1 MTELIDEWLK
11 YIKNNIGI
19 KTYTEYNRNCN
30 NIKQSIGHIKVKDIN
45 VKIVDSLLYISPILN
60 KTVTSGH
67 VYLATKTPKLY
78 GKLYDL
84 TNKEHKLANFV
95 TRLNNIFA
103 NKLLPL
109 IDDFKPDVIITTH
122 PFPTEMVSRLKSKNE
137 INIPL
142 ICIMTDYA
150 PHKAWISDNVDAY
163 IVANDD
169 MVTKMI
175 TEGVDSKSIYPYG
188 IPVDEVFFE
197 EKEKQLVIDELG
209 LDKNLPTILM
219 MAGSFGVS
227 NVFDVYENIID
238 IDLDFQIILVTG
250 KNQKLYNHFERVV
263 EESSKKTKLI
273 YFTNEINKLMQASDI
288 IITKP
293 GGLTVTEALA
303 CNIPMAV
310 FDAIPGQEE
319 ENADFLLKHNMAV
332 RISDGNSCREAIVE
346 LLRDSEKLE
355 DMKEACKSF
364 DKNDSTKNIFLLINE
379 LIENNNII
387 NK

>member
-1 MTELIDEWLK
+1 MNILILSASTGGGHMRASKAIEGYMTQQN
-11 YIKNNIGI
+11 KN
-19 KTYTEYNRNCN
+19 
-30 NIKQSIGHIKVKDIN
+30 IN

-60 KTVTSGH
+60 KTVTGGY

-95 TRLNNIFA
+95 TKLNNIFA
-103 NKLLPL
+103 NKLIPL
-109 IDDFKPDVIITTH
+109 IDDFRPDIIITTH
-122 PFPTEMVSRLKSKNE
+122 PFPTEMVSRLKSKKE

-150 PHKAWISDNVDAY
+150 PHKAWINNKVDAY

-169 MVTKMI
+169 MVAKMVS
-175 TEGVDSKSIYPYG
+175 EGVDSRCIYPYG

-197 EKEKQLVIDELG
+197 EREKQLVIEELG

-250 KNQKLYNHFERVV
+250 RNQKLYNHFEEVV
-263 EESSKKTKLI
+263 GRSPKKTKLI
-273 YFTNEINKLMQASDI
+273 YFTDEINKFMQASDI

-319 ENADFLLKHNMAV
+319 ENAEFLLKHNMAV
-332 RISDGNSCREAIVE
+332 RINDGNSCREAIVE
-346 LLRDSEKLE
+346 LLKDTEKLE

-379 LIENNNII
+379 LIEKSNII

>member
-1 MTELIDEWLK
+1 MNILILSASTGGGHMRASKAIEGYMTQQ
-11 YIKNNIGI
+11 N
-19 KTYTEYNRNCN
+19 
-30 NIKQSIGHIKVKDIN
+30 KDIN

-60 KTVTSGH
+60 KTVTGGY

-84 TNKEHKLANFV
+84 TNKDHKFANFV

-109 IDDFKPDVIITTH
+109 IDEFRPDIIITTH
-122 PFPTEMVSRLKSKNE
+122 PFPTEMVSRLKSKKE

-150 PHKAWISDNVDAY
+150 PHKAWISDKVDAY

-175 TEGVDSKSIYPYG
+175 AEGVDSRCIYPYG

-197 EKEKQLVIDELG
+197 EKEKQLVIEELG

-250 KNQKLYNHFERVV
+250 RNQKLYNNFEEVIG
-263 EESSKKTKLI
+263 SSPKKTKLI
-273 YFTNEINKLMQASDI
+273 YFTDEINKFMQASDI

-310 FDAIPGQEE
+310 FNAIPGQEE
-319 ENADFLLKHNMAV
+319 ENAEFLLKHNMAV
-332 RISDGNSCREAIVE
+332 RISDGNSCRAAIVE
-346 LLRDSEKLE
+346 LLKDSEKLE
-355 DMKEACKSF
+355 DMKDACKSF

-379 LIENNNII
+379 LMENNNII
-387 NK
+387 NNQ

>member
-1 MTELIDEWLK
+1 MNILILSASTGGGHMRASKAIEGYMTQQ
-11 YIKNNIGI
+11 N
-19 KTYTEYNRNCN
+19 
-30 NIKQSIGHIKVKDIN
+30 KDIN

-60 KTVTSGH
+60 KTVTGGY

-84 TNKEHKLANFV
+84 TNKDHKFANFV

-109 IDDFKPDVIITTH
+109 IDEFRPDIIITTH
-122 PFPTEMVSRLKSKNE
+122 PFPTEMVSRLKSKKE

-150 PHKAWISDNVDAY
+150 PHKAWISDKVDAY

-175 TEGVDSKSIYPYG
+175 AEGVDSRCIYPYG

-197 EKEKQLVIDELG
+197 EKEKQLVIEELG

-250 KNQKLYNHFERVV
+250 RNQKLYNHFEEVIGDTT
-263 EESSKKTKLI
+263 KNTKLI
-273 YFTNEINKLMQASDI
+273 YFTEEINKFMQASDI

-310 FDAIPGQEE
+310 FNAIPGQEE

-332 RISDGNSCREAIVE
+332 RISDGNSCRAAIVE
-346 LLRDSEKLE
+346 LLKDSEKLE

-387 NK
+387 NNE

>member
-1 MTELIDEWLK
+1 MNILILSASTGGGHMRASKAIES
-11 YIKNNIGI
+11 YM
-19 KTYTEYNRNCN
+19 
-30 NIKQSIGHIKVKDIN
+30 IKQDKDIN

-60 KTVTSGH
+60 KTITSGY

-84 TNKEHKLANFV
+84 SNKDRKFSNFV
-95 TRLNNIFA
+95 TRINNIFA

-122 PFPTEMVSRLKSKNE
+122 PFPTEMVSRLKLKNE

-150 PHKAWISDNVDAY
+150 PHKAWLSEKVDAY

-169 MVTKMI
+169 MVAKMVAQ
-175 TEGVDSKSIYPYG
+175 GVSEEHIYPYG

-197 EKEKQLVIDELG
+197 EEEKQLVLEELN
-209 LDKNLPTILM
+209 LENLPTILM
-219 MAGSFGVS
+219 MAGSFGVA
-227 NVFDVYENIID
+227 NVFDIYANIID

-250 KNQKLYNHFERVV
+250 KNKKLYNQFEEVV
-263 EESSKKTKLI
+263 GNSPKNTKLI
-273 YFTNEINKLMQASDI
+273 YFTNEINKFMQASDI

-303 CNIPMAV
+303 CNIPMAI

-319 ENADFLLKHNMAV
+319 ENAEFLIKHNMAV
-332 RISDGNSCREAIVE
+332 RISDGNSCREAIVR
-346 LLRDSEKLE
+346 LLEDNGKLE
-355 DMKEACKSF
+355 NMKEACKSF
-364 DKNDSTKNIFLLINE
+364 DKNDSSKNIFLLLNE
-379 LIENNNII
+379 LIENKRII

>member
-1 MTELIDEWLK
+1 MNILILSASTGGGHMRASKAIES
-11 YIKNNIGI
+11 YM
-19 KTYTEYNRNCN
+19 
-30 NIKQSIGHIKVKDIN
+30 IKQDKDIN

-60 KTVTSGH
+60 KTITSGY

-84 TNKEHKLANFV
+84 SNKDRKFSNFV
-95 TRLNNIFA
+95 TRINNIFA

-122 PFPTEMVSRLKSKNE
+122 PFPTEMVSRLKLKNE

-150 PHKAWISDNVDAY
+150 PHKAWLSEKVDAY

-169 MVTKMI
+169 MVAKMVAQ
-175 TEGVDSKSIYPYG
+175 GVSEEHIYPYG

-197 EKEKQLVIDELG
+197 EEEKQLVLEELN

-219 MAGSFGVS
+219 MAGSFGVA
-227 NVFDVYENIID
+227 NVFDIYANIID
-238 IDLDFQIILVTG
+238 INLDFQIILVTG
-250 KNQKLYNHFERVV
+250 KNKKLYNQFEEVV
-263 EESSKKTKLI
+263 GNSPKNTKLI
-273 YFTNEINKLMQASDI
+273 YFTNEINKFMQASDI

-303 CNIPMAV
+303 CNIPMAI

-319 ENADFLLKHNMAV
+319 ENAEFLIKHNMAV
-332 RISDGNSCREAIVE
+332 RISDGNSCREAIVR
-346 LLRDSEKLE
+346 LLEDNGKLE
-355 DMKEACKSF
+355 NMKEACKSF
-364 DKNDSTKNIFLLINE
+364 DKNDSSKNIFLLLNE
-379 LIENNNII
+379 LIENKRII

>member
-1 MTELIDEWLK
+1 MNILILSASTGGGHMRASKAIEGYMTQQ
-11 YIKNNIGI
+11 N
-19 KTYTEYNRNCN
+19 
-30 NIKQSIGHIKVKDIN
+30 KDIN

-60 KTVTSGH
+60 KTVTGGY

-84 TNKEHKLANFV
+84 THKDHKFANFV

-109 IDDFKPDVIITTH
+109 IDEFRPDIIITTH
-122 PFPTEMVSRLKSKNE
+122 PFPTEMVSRLKSKKE

-150 PHKAWISDNVDAY
+150 PHKAWISDKVDAY

-175 TEGVDSKSIYPYG
+175 AEGVDSRCIYPYG

-197 EKEKQLVIDELG
+197 EKEKQLVIEELG

-250 KNQKLYNHFERVV
+250 RNQKLYNNFEEVIG
-263 EESSKKTKLI
+263 STPKKTKLI
-273 YFTNEINKLMQASDI
+273 YFTDEINKFMQASDI

-310 FDAIPGQEE
+310 FNAIPGQEE
-319 ENADFLLKHNMAV
+319 ENAEFLLKHNMAV
-332 RISDGNSCREAIVE
+332 RISDGNSCRAAIVE
-346 LLRDSEKLE
+346 LLKDSEKLE

-387 NK
+387 NNE

>member
-1 MTELIDEWLK
+1 MNILILSASTGGGHMRASKAIEGYMTQQ
-11 YIKNNIGI
+11 N
-19 KTYTEYNRNCN
+19 
-30 NIKQSIGHIKVKDIN
+30 KDIN
-45 VKIVDSLLYISPILN
+45 VRIVDSLLYISPILN
-60 KTVTSGH
+60 KTVTGGY

-84 TNKEHKLANFV
+84 TNKDHKFANFV

-109 IDDFKPDVIITTH
+109 IDDFRPDIIITTH
-122 PFPTEMVSRLKSKNE
+122 PFPTEMVSRLKSKKE

-150 PHKAWISDNVDAY
+150 PHKAWINDRVDAY

-169 MVTKMI
+169 MVAKMI
-175 TEGVDSKSIYPYG
+175 AEGVDSRCIYPYG

-197 EKEKQLVIDELG
+197 EKEKQLVIEELG

-250 KNQKLYNHFERVV
+250 KNQKLYNHFEEVIGN
-263 EESSKKTKLI
+263 SPKKTKLI
-273 YFTNEINKLMQASDI
+273 YFTDEINNFMQASDI

-319 ENADFLLKHNMAV
+319 ENAEFLLKHNMAV
-332 RISDGNSCREAIVE
+332 RISDGNSCRAAIVE
-346 LLRDSEKLE
+346 LLRDSKKLE
-355 DMKEACKSF
+355 DMKNACKSF

-387 NK
+387 NKQ

>member
-1 MTELIDEWLK
+1 MNILILSASTGGGHMRASKAIEGYMTQQ
-11 YIKNNIGI
+11 N
-19 KTYTEYNRNCN
+19 
-30 NIKQSIGHIKVKDIN
+30 KDIN
-45 VKIVDSLLYISPILN
+45 VRIVDSLLYISPILN
-60 KTVTSGH
+60 KTVTGGY

-84 TNKEHKLANFV
+84 TNKDHKFANFV

-109 IDDFKPDVIITTH
+109 IDEFKPDIIITTH
-122 PFPTEMVSRLKSKNE
+122 PFPTEMVSRLKSKKE

-150 PHKAWISDNVDAY
+150 PHKAWINDRVDAY

-169 MVTKMI
+169 MVAKMI
-175 TEGVDSKSIYPYG
+175 AEGVDSRCIYPYG

-197 EKEKQLVIDELG
+197 EKEKQLVIEELG

-250 KNQKLYNHFERVV
+250 KNQKLYNHFEEVIG
-263 EESSKKTKLI
+263 SSPKKTKLI
-273 YFTNEINKLMQASDI
+273 YFTDEINNFMQASDI

-319 ENADFLLKHNMAV
+319 ENAEFLLKHNMAV

-346 LLRDSEKLE
+346 LLKDREKLE

-379 LIENNNII
+379 LIENNNTIY
-387 NK
+387 KK

>member
-1 MTELIDEWLK
+1 MNILILSASTGGGHMRASKAIEGYMTQ
-11 YIKNNIGI
+11 KN
-19 KTYTEYNRNCN
+19 
-30 NIKQSIGHIKVKDIN
+30 KDIN

-60 KTVTSGH
+60 KTVTSGY
-67 VYLATKTPKLY
+67 VYLATNTLRLY
-78 GKLYDL
+78 VKIYDL
-84 TNKEHKLANFV
+84 TYNYLKLANFV

-122 PFPTEMVSRLKSKNE
+122 PFPTEMVSRLKSKRE

-150 PHKAWISDNVDAY
+150 PHKAWINDKVDAY

-169 MVTKMI
+169 MVAKMAS
-175 TEGVDSKSIYPYG
+175 EGVDARCIYPYG

-197 EKEKQLVIDELG
+197 EKEKQLVIEELG
-209 LDKNLPTILM
+209 LNKNLPTILM

-227 NVFDVYENIID
+227 NVFEVYENIID

-250 KNQKLYNHFERVV
+250 RNQKLYKHFEEVIGN
-263 EESSKKTKLI
+263 SPKKTKLI
-273 YFTNEINKLMQASDI
+273 YFTDEINKFMQASDI

-319 ENADFLLKHNMAV
+319 ENAEFLLKHNMAV
-332 RISDGNSCREAIVE
+332 RIKDGNSCREAIVE
-346 LLRDSEKLE
+346 LLKDGEKLE

-379 LIENNNII
+379 LIENNFIMNE
-387 NK
+387 K

>member
-1 MTELIDEWLK
+1 MNILILSASTGGGHMRASKAIEGYMTQQ
-11 YIKNNIGI
+11 N
-19 KTYTEYNRNCN
+19 
-30 NIKQSIGHIKVKDIN
+30 KDIN

-60 KTVTSGH
+60 KTVTGGY

-84 TNKEHKLANFV
+84 TNKDHKLANFV

-109 IDDFKPDVIITTH
+109 IDEFRPDIIITTH
-122 PFPTEMVSRLKSKNE
+122 PFPTEMVSRLKSKKE

-150 PHKAWISDNVDAY
+150 PHKAWINDKVDAY

-169 MVTKMI
+169 LVTKMV
-175 TEGVDSKSIYPYG
+175 TEGVDSRCIYPYG

-197 EKEKQLVIDELG
+197 EKEKQLVIEELG
-209 LDKNLPTILM
+209 LDKSLPTILM

-250 KNQKLYNHFERVV
+250 KNQKLYNHFEEVIG
-263 EESSKKTKLI
+263 SSPKKTKLI
-273 YFTNEINKLMQASDI
+273 YFTEEINKFMQASDI

-319 ENADFLLKHNMAV
+319 ENAEFLLKHNMAV
-332 RISDGNSCREAIVE
+332 RISDGNSCREAIIE
-346 LLRDSEKLE
+346 LLKDGEKLE

-379 LIENNNII
+379 LIENNDIM
-387 NK
+387 NKE

>member
-1 MTELIDEWLK
+1 MNILILSASTGGGHMRASKAIEGYMTQQ
-11 YIKNNIGI
+11 N
-19 KTYTEYNRNCN
+19 
-30 NIKQSIGHIKVKDIN
+30 KDIN

-60 KTVTSGH
+60 KTITGGY
-67 VYLATKTPKLY
+67 VYLATKTPRLY

-95 TRLNNIFA
+95 TRVNNIFA

-109 IDDFKPDVIITTH
+109 IEDFKPDVIITTH
-122 PFPTEMVSRLKSKNE
+122 PFPTEMVSRLKYKKE

-150 PHKAWISDNVDAY
+150 PHKAWINEKVDAY

-169 MVTKMI
+169 MVGKMVS
-175 TEGVDSKSIYPYG
+175 EGVDLKCIYPYG

-197 EKEKQLVIDELG
+197 EKEKQLVLEELG
-209 LDKNLPTILM
+209 LNGNLPTILM
-219 MAGSFGVS
+219 MAGSFGVN
-227 NVFDVYENIID
+227 NVFDVYKNIVD
-238 IDLDFQIILVTG
+238 IDLEFQIILVTG
-250 KNQKLYNHFERVV
+250 RNQKLYNHFEDVIGNGC
-263 EESSKKTKLI
+263 KKTKLI
-273 YFTNEINKLMQASDI
+273 YFTNEINKFMQASDI

-319 ENADFLLKHNMAV
+319 ENAEFLLKHNMAV
-332 RISDGNSCREAIVE
+332 RIKDGDSCRKAIVD
-346 LLRDSEKLE
+346 LLNDENKLE
-355 DMKEACKSF
+355 NMKEACKSF
-364 DKNDSTKNIFLLINE
+364 GKNDSTKNIFLLINE
-379 LIENNNII
+379 LLENNNII
-387 NK
+387 EEI

>member
-1 MTELIDEWLK
+1 MNIIILSASTGGGHMRASKAIEGYMTRQ
-11 YIKNNIGI
+11 N
-19 KTYTEYNRNCN
+19 
-30 NIKQSIGHIKVKDIN
+30 KDIN

-60 KTVTSGH
+60 KTVTSGYI
-67 VYLATKTPKLY
+67 YLATKTPKLY

-84 TNKEHKLANFV
+84 TNKDHKLANFV

-109 IDDFKPDVIITTH
+109 IDEFRPDIIITTH
-122 PFPTEMVSRLKSKNE
+122 PFPTEMVSRLKSKKE
-137 INIPL
+137 LNIPL

-150 PHKAWISDNVDAY
+150 PHKAWISNKVDAY

-169 MVTKMI
+169 MVTKMV
-175 TEGVDSKSIYPYG
+175 TEGIDSKCIYPYG

-197 EKEKQLVIDELG
+197 EREKQLVIEELG

-238 IDLDFQIILVTG
+238 TDLDFQIILVTG
-250 KNQKLYNHFERVV
+250 KNQKLYNHFEQVIGN
-263 EESSKKTKLI
+263 SPKKTKLI
-273 YFTNEINKLMQASDI
+273 YFTEEINKFMQASDI

-319 ENADFLLKHNMAV
+319 ENAEFLLKHNMAV

-346 LLRDSEKLE
+346 LLKDGEKLE

>member
-1 MTELIDEWLK
+1 MNILILSASTGGGHMRASKAIES
-11 YIKNNIGI
+11 YM
-19 KTYTEYNRNCN
+19 
-30 NIKQSIGHIKVKDIN
+30 IKQDKDIN

-60 KTVTSGH
+60 KTITSGY

-84 TNKEHKLANFV
+84 SNKDRKFSNFV
-95 TRLNNIFA
+95 TRINNIFA

-122 PFPTEMVSRLKSKNE
+122 PFPTEMVSRLKLKNE

-150 PHKAWISDNVDAY
+150 PHKAWLSEKVDAY

-169 MVTKMI
+169 MVAKMVAQ
-175 TEGVDSKSIYPYG
+175 GVSEEHIYPYG

-197 EKEKQLVIDELG
+197 EEKQLVLEELN

-219 MAGSFGVS
+219 MAGSFGVA
-227 NVFDVYENIID
+227 NVFDIYANIID

-250 KNQKLYNHFERVV
+250 KNKKLYNQFEEVV
-263 EESSKKTKLI
+263 GNSPKNTKLI
-273 YFTNEINKLMQASDI
+273 YFTNEINKFMQASDI

-303 CNIPMAV
+303 CNIPMAI

-319 ENADFLLKHNMAV
+319 ENAEFLIKHNMAV
-332 RISDGNSCREAIVE
+332 RISDGNSCREAIVR
-346 LLRDSEKLE
+346 LLEDNGKLE
-355 DMKEACKSF
+355 NMKEACKSF
-364 DKNDSTKNIFLLINE
+364 DKNDSSKNIFLLLNE
-379 LIENNNII
+379 LIENNIII

>member
-1 MTELIDEWLK
+1 MHILILSASTGGGHMRASKAIES
-11 YIKNNIGI
+11 YM
-19 KTYTEYNRNCN
+19 
-30 NIKQSIGHIKVKDIN
+30 IKQDKDIN

-60 KTVTSGH
+60 KTITSGY

-84 TNKEHKLANFV
+84 SNKDRKFSNFV
-95 TRLNNIFA
+95 TRINNIFA

-122 PFPTEMVSRLKSKNE
+122 PFPTEMVSRLKLKNE

-150 PHKAWISDNVDAY
+150 PHKAWLSEKVDAY

-169 MVTKMI
+169 MVAKMVAQ
-175 TEGVDSKSIYPYG
+175 GVSEEHIYPYG

-197 EKEKQLVIDELG
+197 EEEKQLVLEELN

-219 MAGSFGVS
+219 MAGSFGVA
-227 NVFDVYENIID
+227 NVFDIYANIID

-250 KNQKLYNHFERVV
+250 KNKKLYNQFEEVV
-263 EESSKKTKLI
+263 GNSPKNTKLI
-273 YFTNEINKLMQASDI
+273 YFTNEINKFMQASDI

-303 CNIPMAV
+303 CNIPMAI

-319 ENADFLLKHNMAV
+319 ENAEFLIKHNMAV
-332 RISDGNSCREAIVE
+332 RISDGNSCREAIVR
-346 LLRDSEKLE
+346 LLEDNGKLE
-355 DMKEACKSF
+355 NMKEACKSF
-364 DKNDSTKNIFLLINE
+364 DKNDSSKNIFLLLNE
-379 LIENNNII
+379 LIENKRII

>member
-1 MTELIDEWLK
+1 MNILILSASTGGGHMRASKAIEGYMTQQ
-11 YIKNNIGI
+11 N
-19 KTYTEYNRNCN
+19 
-30 NIKQSIGHIKVKDIN
+30 KDIN

-60 KTVTSGH
+60 KTVTGGY
-67 VYLATKTPKLY
+67 VYLATKTPRLY

-84 TNKEHKLANFV
+84 TNKDHKLANFV
-95 TRLNNIFA
+95 TRVNNIFA

-122 PFPTEMVSRLKSKNE
+122 PFPTEMMSRLKSKRE

-150 PHKAWISDNVDAY
+150 PHKAWINEKVDAY

-169 MVTKMI
+169 MVGKMVS
-175 TEGVDSKSIYPYG
+175 EGVDSKCIYPYG

-197 EKEKQLVIDELG
+197 EKEKQLVLEELG
-209 LDKNLPTILM
+209 LDRNLPTILM
-219 MAGSFGVS
+219 MAGSFGVN
-227 NVFDVYENIID
+227 NVFDVYKNIVD

-250 KNQKLYNHFERVV
+250 RNQKLYNNFEDIIG
-263 EESSKKTKLI
+263 ESTKKTKLI
-273 YFTNEINKLMQASDI
+273 YFTNEINKFMQASDI

-319 ENADFLLKHNMAV
+319 ENAEFLIKHNMAV
-332 RISDGNSCREAIVE
+332 RIKDGDSCRNAIVE
-346 LLRDSEKLE
+346 LLRDGNKLE
-355 DMKEACKSF
+355 NMKEACKSF

-379 LIENNNII
+379 LIENNKII
-387 NK
+387 EEI

>member
-1 MTELIDEWLK
+1 MNILILSASTGGGHMRASKAIES
-11 YIKNNIGI
+11 YM
-19 KTYTEYNRNCN
+19 
-30 NIKQSIGHIKVKDIN
+30 IKQDKDIN

-60 KTVTSGH
+60 KTITSGY

-84 TNKEHKLANFV
+84 SNKDRKFSNFV
-95 TRLNNIFA
+95 TRINNIFA

-122 PFPTEMVSRLKSKNE
+122 PFPTEMVSRLKLKNE

-150 PHKAWISDNVDAY
+150 PHKAWLSEKVDAY

-169 MVTKMI
+169 MVAKMVAQ
-175 TEGVDSKSIYPYG
+175 GVSEEHIYPYG

-197 EKEKQLVIDELG
+197 EEEKQLVLEELN

-219 MAGSFGVS
+219 MAGSFGVA
-227 NVFDVYENIID
+227 NVFDIYANIID
-238 IDLDFQIILVTG
+238 IDFDFQIILVTG
-250 KNQKLYNHFERVV
+250 KNKKLYNQFEEVV
-263 EESSKKTKLI
+263 GNSPKNTKLI
-273 YFTNEINKLMQASDI
+273 YFTNEINKFMQASDI

-303 CNIPMAV
+303 CNIPMAI

-319 ENADFLLKHNMAV
+319 ENAEFLIKHNMAV
-332 RISDGNSCREAIVE
+332 RISDGNSCREAIVR
-346 LLRDSEKLE
+346 LLEDNGKLE
-355 DMKEACKSF
+355 NMKEACKSF
-364 DKNDSTKNIFLLINE
+364 DKNDSSKNIFLLLNE
-379 LIENNNII
+379 LIENKRII

>member
-1 MTELIDEWLK
+1 MNILILSASTGGGHMRASKAIESYMTQQ
-11 YIKNNIGI
+11 N
-19 KTYTEYNRNCN
+19 
-30 NIKQSIGHIKVKDIN
+30 KDIN

-60 KTVTSGH
+60 KTITGGY

-84 TNKEHKLANFV
+84 TNKDHKFANFV

-103 NKLLPL
+103 NKLMPL
-109 IDDFKPDVIITTH
+109 IDDFRPDIIITTH
-122 PFPTEMVSRLKSKNE
+122 PFPTEMVSRLKSKKE

-150 PHKAWISDNVDAY
+150 PHKAWINEKVDAY

-169 MVTKMI
+169 MVTKM
-175 TEGVDSKSIYPYG
+175 TTQGVDSRSIYPYG

-197 EKEKQLVIDELG
+197 EKEKQLVIEELG

-227 NVFDVYENIID
+227 NVFDVYQNIID
-238 IDLDFQIILVTG
+238 IDIDFQIILVTG
-250 KNQKLYNHFERVV
+250 RNQKLYNHFEEVIGYTT
-263 EESSKKTKLI
+263 KNTKLI
-273 YFTNEINKLMQASDI
+273 YFTDEINKFMQASDI

-310 FDAIPGQEE
+310 FNAIPGQEE

-346 LLRDSEKLE
+346 LLKDREKLE

-379 LIENNNII
+379 LIENNNIYI
-387 NK
+387 K

>member
-1 MTELIDEWLK
+1 MNILILSASTGGGHMRASKAIEGYMTQQ
-11 YIKNNIGI
+11 N
-19 KTYTEYNRNCN
+19 
-30 NIKQSIGHIKVKDIN
+30 KDIN

-60 KTVTSGH
+60 KTVTGGY
-67 VYLATKTPKLY
+67 VYLATKTPRLY

-84 TNKEHKLANFV
+84 TNKDHKLANFV
-95 TRLNNIFA
+95 TRVNNIFA

-122 PFPTEMVSRLKSKNE
+122 PFPTEMMSRLKSKRE

-150 PHKAWISDNVDAY
+150 PHKAWINEKVDAY

-169 MVTKMI
+169 MVGKMVS
-175 TEGVDSKSIYPYG
+175 EGVDSKCIYPYG

-197 EKEKQLVIDELG
+197 EKEKQLVLEELG
-209 LDKNLPTILM
+209 LDRNLPTILM
-219 MAGSFGVS
+219 MAGSFGVN
-227 NVFDVYENIID
+227 NVFDVYKNIVD

-250 KNQKLYNHFERVV
+250 RNQKLYNNFEDIIG
-263 EESSKKTKLI
+263 ESTKKTKLI
-273 YFTNEINKLMQASDI
+273 YFTNEINKFMQASDI

-319 ENADFLLKHNMAV
+319 ENAEFLIKHNMAV
-332 RISDGNSCREAIVE
+332 RIKDGDSCRNAIVE
-346 LLRDSEKLE
+346 LLKDGNKLE
-355 DMKEACKSF
+355 NMKEACKSF
-364 DKNDSTKNIFLLINE
+364 DKNDSSKNIFLLINE
-379 LIENNNII
+379 LIENN
-387 NK
+387 KLLSDE

>member
-1 MTELIDEWLK
+1 MNILILSASTGGGHMRASKAIEGYMTQ
-11 YIKNNIGI
+11 KN
-19 KTYTEYNRNCN
+19 
-30 NIKQSIGHIKVKDIN
+30 KDIN

-60 KTVTSGH
+60 KTVTGGY

-84 TNKEHKLANFV
+84 TNKDHKLANFV

-122 PFPTEMVSRLKSKNE
+122 PFPTEMVSRLKSKRE

-150 PHKAWISDNVDAY
+150 PHKAWINDKVDAY

-169 MVTKMI
+169 MVAKMAS
-175 TEGVDSKSIYPYG
+175 EGVDTKCIYPYG

-197 EKEKQLVIDELG
+197 EKEKQLVIEELG
-209 LDKNLPTILM
+209 LNKNLPTILM

-250 KNQKLYNHFERVV
+250 RNQKLYKHFEEVV
-263 EESSKKTKLI
+263 GNSPKKTKLI
-273 YFTNEINKLMQASDI
+273 YFTDEINKFMQASDI

-319 ENADFLLKHNMAV
+319 ENAEFLLKHNMAV
-332 RISDGNSCREAIVE
+332 RIKDGNSCREAIVE
-346 LLRDSEKLE
+346 LLKDGEKLE

-364 DKNDSTKNIFLLINE
+364 HKNDSTKNIFLLINE
-379 LIENNNII
+379 LIENNLIMSE
-387 NK
+387 K

>member
-1 MTELIDEWLK
+1 MNILILSASTGGGHMRASKAIEGYMTQQ
-11 YIKNNIGI
+11 N
-19 KTYTEYNRNCN
+19 
-30 NIKQSIGHIKVKDIN
+30 KDIN

-60 KTVTSGH
+60 KTVTGGY

-84 TNKEHKLANFV
+84 TNKDHKLANFV

-109 IDDFKPDVIITTH
+109 IDEFKPDIIITTH
-122 PFPTEMVSRLKSKNE
+122 PFPTEMVSRLKSKKE

-150 PHKAWISDNVDAY
+150 PHKAWINDKVDAY

-175 TEGVDSKSIYPYG
+175 AEGVDSRCIYPYG

-197 EKEKQLVIDELG
+197 EKEKQLVIEELG
-209 LDKNLPTILM
+209 LDKDLPTILM

-238 IDLDFQIILVTG
+238 IDFDFQIILVTG
-250 KNQKLYNHFERVV
+250 RNQKLYNNFEKVIG
-263 EESSKKTKLI
+263 SSPKKTKLI
-273 YFTNEINKLMQASDI
+273 YFTDEINNFMQASDI

-319 ENADFLLKHNMAV
+319 ENAEFLLKHNMAV
-332 RISDGNSCREAIVE
+332 RISDGNSCRAAIVE
-346 LLRDSEKLE
+346 LLKDSEKLE
-355 DMKEACKSF
+355 GMKKACKSF
-364 DKNDSTKNIFLLINE
+364 GKNDSTKNIFLLINE
-379 LIENNNII
+379 LIEKNIII
-387 NK
+387 NKQ

>member
-1 MTELIDEWLK
+1 MNILILSASTGGGHMRASKAIEGYMTQQ
-11 YIKNNIGI
+11 N
-19 KTYTEYNRNCN
+19 
-30 NIKQSIGHIKVKDIN
+30 KDIN

-60 KTVTSGH
+60 KTITGGY
-67 VYLATKTPKLY
+67 VYLATKTPRLY

-95 TRLNNIFA
+95 TRVNNIFA

-109 IDDFKPDVIITTH
+109 IEDFKPDVIITTH
-122 PFPTEMVSRLKSKNE
+122 PFPTEMVSRLKYKKE

-150 PHKAWISDNVDAY
+150 PHKAWINEKVDAY

-169 MVTKMI
+169 MVGKMVS
-175 TEGVDSKSIYPYG
+175 EGVDLKCIYPYG

-197 EKEKQLVIDELG
+197 EKEKQLVLEELG
-209 LDKNLPTILM
+209 LDSNLPTILM
-219 MAGSFGVS
+219 MAGSFGVN
-227 NVFDVYENIID
+227 NVFDVYRNIVD
-238 IDLDFQIILVTG
+238 IDLEFQIILVTG
-250 KNQKLYNHFERVV
+250 RNQRLYNHFEDVIGS
-263 EESSKKTKLI
+263 SSKKTKLI
-273 YFTNEINKLMQASDI
+273 YFTNEINKFMQASDI

-319 ENADFLLKHNMAV
+319 ENAEFLLKHNMAV
-332 RISDGNSCREAIVE
+332 RIKDGDSCRKAIVE
-346 LLRDSEKLE
+346 LLKDGNKLE
-355 DMKEACKSF
+355 NMKEACKSF
-364 DKNDSTKNIFLLINE
+364 GKNDSTKNIFLLINE
-379 LIENNNII
+379 LLENNSIE
-387 NK
+387 